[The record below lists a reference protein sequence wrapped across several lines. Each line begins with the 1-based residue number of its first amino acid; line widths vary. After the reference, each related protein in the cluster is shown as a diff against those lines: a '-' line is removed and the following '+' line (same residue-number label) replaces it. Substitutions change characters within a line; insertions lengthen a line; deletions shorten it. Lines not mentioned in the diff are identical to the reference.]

1 MGVLREAMQREMA
14 LLGLAPRTQ
23 KTYLSWMVRLVQHSR
38 VSPDLI
44 SEYARFMV
52 ALPNNAADE
61 AGASDGASQL
71 NAVSGRPAA
80 LSSG

>member
-1 MGVLREAMQREMA
+1 VTNPTGAATSTLRTATAIVFVLGTIRNVEASA
-14 LLGLAPRTQ
+14 
-23 KTYLSWMVRLVQHSR
+23 
-38 VSPDLI
+38 D
-44 SEYARFMV
+44 ARFMV